1 MDVSLKVKVEGNLK
15 SDGSGKGSWKGAGA
29 AAGLELEGS
38 WSEIWAS
45 IWSWSW
51 GGEGEAANPSFYSLR
66 PPESLFGPKWP
77 FEARAKSR
85 MAPGAVILY
94 RFKNQKMSYPLP
106 AAGHTITILV
116 RGFSLKVHFQRNLWS
131 ESTCRPP
138 QFHRFRSY

>member
-1 MDVSLKVKVEGNLK
+1 MGVNLKVKGEGNLK
-15 SDGSGKGSWKGAGA
+15 SDGSGKGSWKGARA

-51 GGEGEAANPSFYSLR
+51 GGEGEAANPSFYSFG
-66 PPESLFGPKWP
+66 PPESVFGPKWP

-85 MAPGAVILY
+85 MAPGALILY

-106 AAGHTITILV
+106 AAGYTINALV
-116 RGFSLKVHFQRNLWS
+116 RGFSLKVHFQQTLYPEPAS
-131 ESTCRPP
+131 LPP
-138 QFHRFRSY
+138 HFHRFPSY